1 MVKKGAPS
9 LCTSPIQRSIFNH
22 GDTSLPPSPLIYHA
36 LTIFFS
42 TDAAILMRSSHR
54 NGDAKRTVRINCF
67 FAILQLSRS
76 TFFQLN
82 RCISSHRAIH
92 DISAHRR
99 IFAPPSLWRARVY
112 WNKAAMQKERW
123 ETIWFWRLYSFFI
136 RHFFHLNCYFW
147 GDCMIWDIYAH
158 RRIFAP
164 KPPWLARVYYN
175 RAAMPKEWLEIIGFW
190 CLYSSFTHHFFN

>member
-22 GDTSLPPSPLIYHA
+22 GDTSLLPSPLIYHA

-76 TFFQLN
+76 PFFQLN
-82 RCISSHRAIH
+82 RCIWSHRAIR
-92 DISAHRR
+92 DISAHRC

-123 ETIWFWRLYSFFI
+123 KKIVFWR
-136 RHFFHLNCYFW
+136 
-147 GDCMIWDIYAH
+147 
-158 RRIFAP
+158 
-164 KPPWLARVYYN
+164 
-175 RAAMPKEWLEIIGFW
+175 
-190 CLYSSFTHHFFN
+190 LYSSFTHHFFNKIVVFGAMISPCCSTNPLCLLIRSGAVKKMVRFCYKSIF